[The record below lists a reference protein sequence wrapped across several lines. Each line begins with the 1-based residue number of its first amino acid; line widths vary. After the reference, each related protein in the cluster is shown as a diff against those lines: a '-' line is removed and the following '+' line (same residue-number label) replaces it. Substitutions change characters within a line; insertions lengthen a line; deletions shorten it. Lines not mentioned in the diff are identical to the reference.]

1 MGPLARS
8 GSIRLMR
15 NSISTRVFVT
25 RICSAPSRG
34 VSRCHS
40 GKPKGLIRNPD
51 SRSPIGV
58 GDKLRGR
65 DINETTSG
73 EFDPQRLNCGGFT
86 FLEIIL
92 VVLILA
98 IAIVPMVRAFAPAV
112 LTASANDKTVVFAN
126 QARGT
131 LNRVM
136 ALDFDTLSN
145 NQGDPVD
152 LAALLGSAA
161 EADKETFNY
170 QGKNYTPTVAIT
182 DESEGLG
189 GLLRLTVTL
198 ENVRFATLKS
208 QY

>member
-1 MGPLARS
+1 
-8 GSIRLMR
+8 MR
-15 NSISTRVFVT
+15 NTISTR
-25 RICSAPSRG
+25 A
-34 VSRCHS
+34 
-40 GKPKGLIRNPD
+40 LIP
-51 SRSPIGV
+51 
-58 GDKLRGR
+58 
-65 DINETTSG
+65 
-73 EFDPQRLNCGGFT
+73 LNCRGFT
-86 FLEIIL
+86 FLEILL
-92 VVLILA
+92 VVVILA

-112 LTASANDKTVVFAN
+112 LTASTDEETAVFAN

-136 ALDFDTLSN
+136 ACDFDTLNN
-145 NQGDPVD
+145 NQGDPVN
-152 LAALLGSAA
+152 LATLFDSAA